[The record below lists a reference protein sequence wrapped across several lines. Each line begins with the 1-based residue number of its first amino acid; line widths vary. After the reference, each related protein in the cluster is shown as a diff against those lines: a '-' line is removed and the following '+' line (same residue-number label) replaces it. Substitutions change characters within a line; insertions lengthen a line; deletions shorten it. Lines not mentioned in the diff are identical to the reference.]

1 MEREITGLIMWK
13 EWREARSNNHESQA
27 SPIEKSPP
35 RRTPF
40 LAMLTLA
47 VALAPIPALAQ
58 APKPVRT
65 QAGLVQGT
73 LEDGIT
79 VYRGMPFAAPPL
91 GDLRWRAPQPPAA
104 WTGVRNADK
113 FAPGC
118 MQTPVVN
125 RSLGIEAVPVNEDCL
140 YLNIWT
146 PAKSPRDRL
155 AVMVWIY
162 GGGFSIGATSLASYN
177 GANLAKKGVVLV
189 SVAYRVGAFGFLAH
203 PQLSAEQGGHS
214 GNYGL
219 LDQIAGL
226 RWVQRNI
233 AAFGGDPNRVTIFGE
248 SAGGISVSM
257 LAASPLA
264 KGLFQG
270 AISESGGSFAP
281 ARLSNEGGENVPPL
295 AVAEHNGETFLSKLG
310 ASSIA
315 DARKVAPDAILKA
328 TAPGLGA
335 FWPNF
340 DGYVL
345 PGDQYTLYEAGRY
358 NNAPILIGSNA
369 DEGALFVQN
378 TTAAAFESSVRSGY
392 GDYADKILAAYP
404 AGSDVQALRSARDL
418 SRDSLFGWGT
428 WTWARLQSRAGEGK
442 VFVYYFSHRPQYPD
456 ALQFKDWGASHGS
469 DIAFVFGNFTEAMPA
484 SAADKAVSKEISSYW
499 VNFAKTGNPNG
510 KGLPEWPAFTGT
522 NPQVMNLN
530 DPSKAIPVPNLDQ
543 LKVLDGYYA
552 WRRQAEAKP
561 KP

>member
-1 MEREITGLIMWK
+1 MKVSAIF
-13 EWREARSNNHESQA
+13 SSV
-27 SPIEKSPP
+27 
-35 RRTPF
+35 
-40 LAMLTLA
+40 A
-47 VALAPIPALAQ
+47 VLLLSSALAAQ
-58 APKPVRT
+58 TPKPVRA

-73 LEDGIT
+73 VHDGVT
-79 VYRGMPFAAPPL
+79 VYLGIPFAAPPL
-91 GDLRWRAPQPPAA
+91 GDLRWRAPQPVAS
-104 WTGVRNADK
+104 WIGVRQADT

-118 MQTPVVN
+118 MQTPIVN
-125 RSLGIEAVPVNEDCL
+125 RSLGIEAVPVSEDCL
-140 YLNIWT
+140 YLNVWT

-155 AVMVWIY
+155 PVMVWIY
-162 GGGFSIGATSLASYN
+162 GGGFSIGATSMATYN
-177 GANLAKKGVVLV
+177 GENLAKKGVVFV

-226 RWVQRNI
+226 QWVKRNI

-295 AVAEHNGETFLSKLG
+295 KVAESNGESFLSKLG

-315 DARKVAPDAILKA
+315 EAQKMPADAILKA
-328 TAPGLGA
+328 TPRGLGG
-335 FWPNF
+335 FWPVF

-345 PGDQYTLYEAGRY
+345 LGDQYDLYESGRY
-358 NNAPILIGSNA
+358 NHTPVLIGSNA
-369 DEGALFVQN
+369 DEGALFVAK
-378 TTAAAFESSVRSGY
+378 TTAAAFESSVRNGY
-392 GDYADKILAAYP
+392 GAYAKKILAAYP
-404 AGSDVQALRSARDL
+404 AGSDAQALRSARDL

-428 WTWARLQSRAGEGK
+428 WTWARLQSRTSKDK
-442 VFVYYFSHRPQYPD
+442 VFVYYFAHRPQYPD
-456 ALQFKDWGASHGS
+456 TPRFKDFGASHGS
-469 DIAFVFGNFTEAMPA
+469 EMAFVFGNFAKTMPA
-484 SAADKAVSKEISSYW
+484 TAADKAVSKEVSSYW
-499 VNFAKTGNPNG
+499 VNFARTGNPNG
-510 KGLPEWPAFTGT
+510 KGLPKWPAFT
-522 NPQVMNLN
+522 NADLRVMKLN
-530 DPSKAIPVPNLDQ
+530 DPSKADPVPNLDK

-552 WRRQAEAKP
+552 WRRQTEPKP